1 MVAKRLMDLFV
12 ASIISLVFAPVWLIL
27 PILIRLESTGPALFV
42 QDRSG
47 KYGKPFKMYKF
58 RSMVINDVDP
68 LQLGPLKYDHPLI
81 TSVGRFMRRMKLDEL
96 PQLLNVFRGEMSM
109 VGPRPCLV
117 SQVESIFAQAPMRFD
132 VPPGMTGW
140 AEVNGNVELTPD
152 EQLVLDTW
160 YVKNYSICLDILVLF
175 KTIGVVVFGSKRNEA
190 VIGQAQE
197 FYDLFMS
204 RKGKQ
209 V

>member
-1 MVAKRLMDLFV
+1 MAAKRITDLLA

-47 KYGKPFKMYKF
+47 KHCKPFKMYKF

-81 TSVGRFMRRMKLDEL
+81 TSVGRFMRRTKLDEL
-96 PQLLNVFRGEMSM
+96 PQLLNVFRGEMSI

-117 SQVESIFAQAPMRFD
+117 SQAESIFARAPMRFD

-152 EQLVLDTW
+152 EQLALDVW
-160 YVKNYSICLDILVLF
+160 YVKNRSIYIDIRVLL
-175 KTIGVVVFGSKRNEA
+175 KTISVVIFGSKRNEA
-190 VIGQAQE
+190 LIGQAQE
-197 FYDLFMS
+197 FYDLLMS
-204 RKGKQ
+204 GKGKQ